1 MSSRRVLL
9 GVTGGIAAYKA
20 AHLARLLTADETQV
34 TVVMTD
40 AATRFVGADTFAA
53 LTGRPVHTSLWE
65 RPGEVLHVRLAHEA
79 DLVVVAPA
87 TANLLATLA
96 AGLADDLLSSTLLE
110 YGGPVVVAPAMHTGM
125 WEHPATR
132 AAVATLR
139 ERGVR
144 FVGPATGPLAHGDEG
159 LGRMAEPDEIAR
171 EVREALMA
179 GSSPGRGPGQ
189 GPGRGDLEGRVVV
202 VTAGPTHEAID
213 PVRFIG
219 NHSTGT
225 MGIAIAGEAARRGA
239 DVRLVLGPATVKPP
253 PGLAVTPVTT
263 AEQMRSAVL
272 VEAGHADV
280 IVMAAAVADFRPK
293 RAATTKLKKQDGAP
307 DLVLEPTPDILS
319 ELGETRRPGQVLV
332 GFAAETTDVEA
343 AGRAKLEGKGVDLL
357 VANEVGRPGTGF
369 GSERNHAAIIDASGD
384 GVPIRDWTKVEL
396 AAAVVDRIVA
406 HLPSAERRV
415 APGEAPRSAP

>member
-1 MSSRRVLL
+1 MPSRRVLL

-20 AHLARLLTADETQV
+20 AHLARLLTADDMQV
-34 TVVMTD
+34 TAIMTE

-79 DLVVVAPA
+79 ELVVVAPA
-87 TANLLATLA
+87 TANLLAKLA
-96 AGLADDLLSSTLLE
+96 SGLADDLLSSTLLE
-110 YGGPVVVAPAMHTGM
+110 FRGPVLVAPAMHTGM

-132 AAVATLR
+132 ATVATLR

-159 LGRMAEPDEIAR
+159 VGRMAEPDDIADA
-171 EVREALMA
+171 VRAALTA
-179 GSSPGRGPGQ
+179 GGAAGRGSLD
-189 GPGRGDLEGRVVV
+189 GRIVV

-219 NHSTGT
+219 NHSSGT
-225 MGIAIAGEAARRGA
+225 MGIAIAHEAARRGA
-239 DVRLVLGPATVKPP
+239 DVRLVLGPATASPP
-253 PGLAVTPVTT
+253 PGLAVTAVTT

-272 VEAGHADV
+272 AEAAHADV

-293 RAATTKLKKQDGAP
+293 RAATSKLKKHEGAP
-307 DLVLEPTPDILS
+307 DLVLEPTPDILR

-332 GFAAETTDVEA
+332 GFAAETTDIEA
-343 AGRAKLEGKGVDLL
+343 AGRAKLERKGVDLL
-357 VANEVGRPGTGF
+357 IANEVGKPGTGF
-369 GSERNHAAIIDASGD
+369 GSERNHAAILDTAGD
-384 GVPIRDWTKVEL
+384 DVAIREWAKTDL
-396 AAAVVDRIVA
+396 AAALVDRIVA
-406 HLPSAERRV
+406 HLPPLATEGSD
-415 APGEAPRSAP
+415 PRPSGS